1 MNKKFYM
8 EPESEVLLIETSAL
22 MAGSPTED
30 PEIPQG
36 GGEDE
41 ETPGF

>member
-22 MAGSPTED
+22 LAGSGIED

-36 GGEDE
+36 GGEGED
-41 ETPGF
+41 TPGF